1 LNIDSAD
8 FENMVLRATIS
19 LSALAA
25 LAAAA
30 PPTLGPWPF
39 TNKSYKVP
47 ALDST
52 DPSVWMV

>member
-1 LNIDSAD
+1 
-8 FENMVLRATIS
+8 MVLRATIS